1 MAGAHLARRMDKTQ
15 RVRIRFQDLLMS
27 AELAAERAALD
38 RLGGVQPSN
47 LMAATK
53 AMNRASG
60 YLEAVSVI
68 FPELSV
74 ELLEEFEVF
83 ATRLDSLTLAAQAN
97 GERRRA
103 GARDDRR
110 GWNRRLNNE
119 RRHQSMT
126 IAVERRLTSGRRAE
140 PDRRRTGKLPELA
153 DRRWRAVVR

>member
-1 MAGAHLARRMDKTQ
+1 MAGGNLAPRMDRTQ
-15 RVRIRFQDLLMS
+15 RVRIRFQDMLMS

-38 RLGGVQPSN
+38 RLGGVQSSN

-53 AMNRASG
+53 AMNRAGG

-68 FPELSV
+68 FPQLGF

-110 GWNRRLNNE
+110 GWNRRLTHE

-126 IAVERRLTSGRRAE
+126 IAVERRLISRRRTE
-140 PDRRRTGKLPELA
+140 PDRRGTGRLPELA
-153 DRRWRAVVR
+153 DRRWRAVLR

>member
-1 MAGAHLARRMDKTQ
+1 
-15 RVRIRFQDLLMS
+15 MS

-38 RLGGVQPSN
+38 RLGGVQSSN
-47 LMAATK
+47 LMAAIK
-53 AMNRASG
+53 AMNRAGG

-97 GERRRA
+97 GERRRT

-110 GWNRRLNNE
+110 GWNRRLTHE

-126 IAVERRLTSGRRAE
+126 IAVERRLTSRRRTE
-140 PDRRRTGKLPELA
+140 PDRRGTGRLPELA
-153 DRRWRAVVR
+153 DRRWRAVLR

>member
-1 MAGAHLARRMDKTQ
+1 MAGGHLAPRMDKTQ
-15 RVRIRFQDLLMS
+15 RVRVRFQDLLMS

-38 RLGGVQPSN
+38 RLGGVQSSN
-47 LMAATK
+47 LMAAIK
-53 AMNRASG
+53 AMNRAGG

-83 ATRLDSLTLAAQAN
+83 ATRLDSLTFASQAN
-97 GERRRA
+97 GERRRT

-110 GWNRRLNNE
+110 GWNRRLTHE

-126 IAVERRLTSGRRAE
+126 IAVERRLTSRRRTE
-140 PDRRRTGKLPELA
+140 PDRRGTGRLPELA
-153 DRRWRAVVR
+153 DRRWRAVLR